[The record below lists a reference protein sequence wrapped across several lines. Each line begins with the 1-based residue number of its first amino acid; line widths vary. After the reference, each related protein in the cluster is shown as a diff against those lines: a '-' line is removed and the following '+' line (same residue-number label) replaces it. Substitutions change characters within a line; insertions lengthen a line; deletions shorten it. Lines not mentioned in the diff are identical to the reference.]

1 MQPWRAST
9 RQPDRTG
16 CSEVFL
22 VRAHVALGAFWLG
35 QSLLSCSL
43 IACSRTQTEEQT
55 AQTAQ
60 TSQLAVP
67 TSSVPVPTAPSVQP
81 SQSNGALDRL
91 QSVAKPLSSDCADPR
106 AVLAVRKRYD
116 RSGRLF
122 VQQTLLAYPEFQ
134 LVPETANKPYEID
147 VYETIYG
154 PSRFGMIRPDDP
166 LFSEAVVARCGDVPT
181 CNQLAALFEALQP
194 KGKVTLSCGVPP
206 ATTGGFGRVA
216 ELSPKRFVLPDANAP
231 RVAICARIAA
241 CGFREGAPLAASAA
255 CERASAKLGS
265 CSAAADC
272 AEVVRCSGI
281 SRKPHGTTS
290 VVGSVSPKG
299 NGWYGQADLAGNV
312 WDVEP
317 RLETRS
323 WSWACEL

>member
-1 MQPWRAST
+1 MGHSIAYKVSRSRCRLIAQIHAQCWLFVSGMIVLA
-9 RQPDRTG
+9 G
-16 CSEVFL
+16 CS
-22 VRAHVALGAFWLG
+22 
-35 QSLLSCSL
+35 
-43 IACSRTQTEEQT
+43 
-55 AQTAQ
+55 
-60 TSQLAVP
+60 
-67 TSSVPVPTAPSVQP
+67 SSKRCWHIPS
-81 SQSNGALDRL
+81 
-91 QSVAKPLSSDCADPR
+91 
-106 AVLAVRKRYD
+106 
-116 RSGRLF
+116 
-122 VQQTLLAYPEFQ
+122 
-134 LVPETANKPYEID
+134 
-147 VYETIYG
+147 
-154 PSRFGMIRPDDP
+154 
-166 LFSEAVVARCGDVPT
+166 FSWFRRRQPT